1 MLQWSC
7 RQKSFIIIIKDG
19 SNKRA
24 DRKELTMSKAFET
37 AKAELKAIYNQLAEE
52 EKQLL
57 QMKKQQIIEARE
69 IQNTNNKVKE

>member
-1 MLQWSC
+1 
-7 RQKSFIIIIKDG
+7 
-19 SNKRA
+19 
-24 DRKELTMSKAFET
+24 MSKAFET
-37 AKAELKAIYNQLAEE
+37 AKAELKAIYNQLTEE